1 MLEPGPDRVLISRV
15 VLPQVIEGFHQLT
28 DVDF

>member
-1 MLEPGPDRVLISRV
+1 MLDHGPDRVLILRV
-15 VLPQVIEGFHQLT
+15 VLPQVIQRLHQLT